1 MFPVGV
7 YNVEDYPL
15 NWIDGTYYSTYKGN
29 TFQVSS
35 IENVKSEADYAA
47 VTTISLTDQ
56 SLTTD
61 FTFKLLGKFEN
72 LTVLILKNNN
82 IDTIDF
88 SNSENLTS
96 LEINENAFI
105 TVDLS
110 NLTNLLLLHIQNNT
124 ALTSLDVSNN
134 ILLQELRAF
143 NCPLLVTVDLSNL
156 SDLSILY
163 IYDNPLLASLD
174 VSNNVLLEELRVFN
188 CPLITSLNI
197 DNNVVLNELNT
208 TDTGLSFVSIT
219 NNILLTSIRL
229 HSQTE
234 ANFLTNLNDI
244 ITHGN
249 SNGFLGYELD
259 ANTMQFDGLGQGVT
273 LTSSISLTGDFTI
286 EFILYY
292 TASGHLFVDTTG
304 SDRISISGSQ
314 IRFEISGANVSI
326 NAGLETSKV
335 LRIRI
340 ERSGSDIDI
349 YKDNVLQ
356 GSGTWANTQ
365 IINAFAK
372 KRGAATTVPSLE
384 GYLKDI
390 TIDDAG
396 TVYYWAG
403 DEGTG
408 VTITESNQGNDGT
421 FDGTWNGLLTDVTG
435 LSQVQTLQ
443 SNGWTVVSFN

>member
-35 IENVKSEADYAA
+35 IENVKSEAEYNA
-47 VTTISLTDQ
+47 VTSIDLASQ

-61 FTFKLLGKFEN
+61 FTLTLLEKFEN
-72 LTVLILKNNN
+72 LIELY
-82 IDTIDF
+82 
-88 SNSENLTS
+88 
-96 LEINENAFI
+96 
-105 TVDLS
+105 
-110 NLTNLLLLHIQNNT
+110 IQNNT
-124 ALTSLDVSNN
+124 ALTSL
-134 ILLQELRAF
+134 
-143 NCPLLVTVDLSNL
+143 
-156 SDLSILY
+156 
-163 IYDNPLLASLD
+163 
-174 VSNNVLLEELRVFN
+174 
-188 CPLITSLNI
+188 NI
-197 DNNVVLNELNT
+197 DSNTALDTLNT
-208 TDTGLSFVSIT
+208 TDTALSFVSIT
-219 NNILLTSIRL
+219 NNVLLTSIRL

-259 ANTMQFDGLGQGVT
+259 ANTMEFDGLGQGVT

-443 SNGWTVVSFN
+443 SNGWTVVSYNQ